1 MRSLSPAASTVVAA
15 LNEEQRGAVEHILGA
30 RDYALVVG
38 LPGAGKSATL
48 AATVK
53 ALVDMGKSVL
63 VTSHT
68 HNAVDNI
75 LARLPDVGIDDFL
88 RVGGDDGKCA
98 PKIAAYLPGGERHRA
113 KTCLLYTSPSPRDA
127 TLSRM
132 PSSA

>member
-1 MRSLSPAASTVVAA
+1 MIIFGVGGTAVAIDFGPW
-15 LNEEQRGAVEHILGA
+15 LRGCAVEHILGA

-88 RVGGDDGKCA
+88 RVGGV
-98 PKIAAYLPGGERHRA
+98 
-113 KTCLLYTSPSPRDA
+113 RD
-127 TLSRM
+127 
-132 PSSA
+132 

>member
-75 LARLPDVGIDDFL
+75 LARLPDVGIDDFS
-88 RVGGDDGKCA
+88 A
-98 PKIAAYLPGGERHRA
+98 PAAMMGSVRQDSATCPAARNIARRPP
-113 KTCLLYTSPSPRDA
+113 PSF
-127 TLSRM
+127 
-132 PSSA
+132 

>member
-1 MRSLSPAASTVVAA
+1 MVAA

-88 RVGGDDGKCA
+88 RVGGDDR
-98 PKIAAYLPGGERHRA
+98 GGVVDSGH
-113 KTCLLYTSPSPRDA
+113 PQRD
-127 TLSRM
+127 SRM
-132 PSSA
+132 RRPPNG